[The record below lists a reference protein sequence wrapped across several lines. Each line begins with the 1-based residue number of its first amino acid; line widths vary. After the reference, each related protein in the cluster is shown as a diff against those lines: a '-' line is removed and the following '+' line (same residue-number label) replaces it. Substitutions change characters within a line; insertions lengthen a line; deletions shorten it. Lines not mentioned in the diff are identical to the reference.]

1 MKNGIEPHVSLIVMS
16 NSISQMKREGRNRR
30 GIPEKWGKKGKGYGI
45 LSRFYISRAA
55 RKFMTK
61 A

>member
-1 MKNGIEPHVSLIVMS
+1 
-16 NSISQMKREGRNRR
+16 MKREGRNRR
-30 GIPEKWGKKGKGYGI
+30 GIPEKWGKEGKGYGI
-45 LSRFYISRAA
+45 LSRFYISRPA